1 MAKKSEVM
9 VVEQFKETN
18 TKTKIKNTASENLK
32 IVGGILGAPLTG
44 GLSLIATGMALS
56 DAKHRKSLQVRKAQ
70 IDASKAAQEATTTK
84 RSEKVVA
91 SKSKSSKT
99 AATTKKTTAK
109 AAPKKTTKS
118 NR

>member
-9 VVEQFKETN
+9 VVEQFKETGS
-18 TKTKIKNTASENLK
+18 KTKIKNTATENLK

-56 DAKHRKSLQVRKAQ
+56 DAKHRKSLQARKAQ
-70 IDASKAAQEATTTK
+70 IEAAAAQEATTSK
-84 RSEKVVA
+84 RSKKAVA
-91 SKSKSSKT
+91 SKSKT
-99 AATTKKTTAK
+99 AATTKTTAKAK

>member
-18 TKTKIKNTASENLK
+18 TKTKIKNTATENLK

-70 IDASKAAQEATTTK
+70 IDASKAAQEATTSK
-84 RSEKVVA
+84 RSKKAVV

-99 AATTKKTTAK
+99 ATTKTTAK
-109 AAPKKTTKS
+109 AKAAPKTTKS